1 MKHIP
6 LAEICESIDYGVTA
20 SASSAPIGPKF
31 LRITDIQDGNVNWDS
46 VPYCVSDERK
56 LVSSKLIAGDIVF
69 ARTGA
74 TTGKSFLI
82 SSCPANAVFASYLI
96 RVRPSRSVIPTY
108 LGHFFNSPN
117 YWNQISLKA
126 VGAAQPGINASK
138 LKELEIP
145 LPPLEEQK
153 RIAAILDQAD
163 ALRRLRRR
171 ALDRLNTLGQA
182 IFHEMF
188 GDRLAT
194 SSVSLLGDLTT
205 KIGSG
210 ATPRGGDAAYKAA
223 GIPLIRSMNVRDGY
237 FSERGLAYL
246 DDNQAALL
254 RNVQVKA
261 KDVLLNI
268 TGASVAR
275 VCIAPEEM
283 DGARVNQHVAIIRT
297 TPDLIAEF
305 LEAFLL
311 LPQTKNRL
319 LSIAESGATR
329 QAITKSQISEL
340 EIPNISLVEQER
352 FVDRLMRVQ
361 RTMTLSTA
369 HGERSEDLFT
379 SLQHRAFRGEL

>member
-1 MKHIP
+1 MKHVS

-20 SASSAPIGPKF
+20 SASSAPVGPKF
-31 LRITDIQDGNVNWDS
+31 LRITDIQDGDVNWDT

-56 LVSSKLIAGDIVF
+56 LVSSKLMAGDIVF

-138 LKELEIP
+138 LKELKIP

-171 ALDRLNTLGQA
+171 ALDRLNNLGQA
-182 IFHEMF
+182 IFHEMSADF
-188 GDRLAT
+188 ETGDEAGFAEIASIQVGYPFKSEQYTAAADGVRLCRGANVLPGVIDWGNLALYPREQLT
-194 SSVSLLGDLTT
+194 ELSQFQLEEGDIVLAMDRPWISSGFKVASVRRHDLP
-205 KIGSG
+205 S
-210 ATPRGGDAAYKAA
+210 
-223 GIPLIRSMNVRDGY
+223 
-237 FSERGLAYL
+237 YL
-246 DDNQAALL
+246 VQRVARFRAFNADDQAFIWALL
-254 RNVQVKA
+254 NSFEFQRHCKPTETTIPHISPREI
-261 KDVLLNI
+261 KDFRFKLPAPAVR
-268 TGASVAR
+268 AR
-275 VCIAPEEM
+275 
-283 DGARVNQHVAIIRT
+283 
-297 TPDLIAEF
+297 L
-305 LEAFLL
+305 
-311 LPQTKNRL
+311 NRL
-319 LSIAESGATR
+319 MAEVHVLGN
-329 QAITKSQISEL
+329 QISS
-340 EIPNISLVEQER
+340 PSNSLN
-352 FVDRLMRVQ
+352 
-361 RTMTLSTA
+361 A
-369 HGERSEDLFT
+369 LFT